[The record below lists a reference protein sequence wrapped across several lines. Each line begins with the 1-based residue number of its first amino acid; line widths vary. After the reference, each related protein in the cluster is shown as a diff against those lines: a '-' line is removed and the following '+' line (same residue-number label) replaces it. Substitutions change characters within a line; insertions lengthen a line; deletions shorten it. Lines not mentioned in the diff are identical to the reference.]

1 MVKAII
7 LLIIVG
13 IFVIFIIIMCVIKIL
28 KQLKEN
34 HQTNNQVN
42 IQLEELKKNYLFNEI
57 IKKINYNESI
67 ICNDNK
73 CSICLQNYIS
83 NKSIICLTPCN
94 HTFHFYC
101 LKKYIIYENKNKC
114 PLCNYDLLSNL
125 TQDENFFNNVEIIPL
140 DENENPNNENN
151 EKEKISD

>member
-7 LLIIVG
+7 LLVIVG
-13 IFVIFIIIMCVIKIL
+13 IFIIFIIIMCVIKIL

-57 IKKINYNESI
+57 IKKINYNETI

-73 CSICLQNYIS
+73 CSICLQNYIN

-101 LKKYIIYENKNKC
+101 LKKYIIMKIKI
-114 PLCNYDLLSNL
+114 
-125 TQDENFFNNVEIIPL
+125 NVLFVILIYYQ
-140 DENENPNNENN
+140 
-151 EKEKISD
+151 I